1 MDGLDIRDL
10 IDLPRLQRIQD
21 RLAQATG
28 FAMISVDYRGIP
40 VTSPSNFTPF
50 CAATRHKPE
59 RRLEC
64 FRCDAHGGLQSAIE
78 GKPYFYYCHTGLV
91 DFSVPIMLGSQYLG
105 AWLCG
110 QVKPTDSTVVLQRIG
125 ASDESWRADTELMS
139 LYEQIHR
146 VDLGRLYSL
155 ADALF
160 EVASYLVQ
168 KEYLNTVRSAHQED
182 QLRALREPEPE
193 AFVPELHLVPDPV
206 TGNSP
211 HPEFSRL
218 EMVDADAIEIP
229 RFRSDEAG
237 DRPTSGSGQPNP
249 SFSFTELAQSVDDR
263 DLVAA
268 ISVVEAF
275 LDQVF
280 QRGGKFVGRLR
291 LAEVE
296 NNIVLLAQ
304 ETSSHVG
311 LLLHEQ
317 VMRQRSQQHGQ
328 RSRYDWQTYLEGL
341 LFTLFD
347 ATEEVTAPHP
357 RNITDLLNHIERNVT
372 RTMTLT
378 MAADFMGLSPS
389 HLSRVF
395 KAHTGVCFIDYV
407 TNRRIERAKTMLK
420 RTDIPVLRIANSLN
434 FQPVNYFSRVFKK
447 QTGLT
452 PSEFRRRYTEHQQSA

>member
-21 RLAQATG
+21 RLAEATG

-40 VTSPSNFTPF
+40 VTSPSSFTPF
-50 CAATRHKPE
+50 CAAIRRKPD
-59 RRLEC
+59 RRLDC

-78 GKPYFYYCHTGLV
+78 GKPYFYTCHTGLV

-110 QVKPTDSTVVLQRIG
+110 QVKPTDSTVALQRIG
-125 ASDESWRADTELMS
+125 TSGESWRADPELMG
-139 LYEQIHR
+139 LYEQIQR

-182 QLRALREPEPE
+182 QLRALREPDLEVL
-193 AFVPELHLVPDPV
+193 VPDLHLVTGSSPVNLPPPD
-206 TGNSP
+206 
-211 HPEFSRL
+211 
-218 EMVDADAIEIP
+218 IP
-229 RFRSDEAG
+229 RLGAIGAEAIATPRFPSDEPADG
-237 DRPTSGSGQPNP
+237 PTPGSGRLNP
-249 SFSFTELAQSVDDR
+249 SFSFTDLAQSVDDR

-268 ISVVEAF
+268 IGVVEAF

-347 ATEEVTAPHP
+347 ATDEVTAPHP
-357 RNITDLLNHIERNVT
+357 HTITDLLNHIERNVT

-407 TNRRIERAKTMLK
+407 TNRRVERAKSMLT